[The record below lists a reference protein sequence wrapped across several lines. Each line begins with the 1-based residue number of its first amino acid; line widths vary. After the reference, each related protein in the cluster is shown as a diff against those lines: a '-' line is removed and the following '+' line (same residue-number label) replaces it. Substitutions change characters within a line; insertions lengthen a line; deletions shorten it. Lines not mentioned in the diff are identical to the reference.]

1 MQTLDPARADPASR
15 LDSRYGRRPGRTRR
29 SRLIALVAGAVVAVV
44 VAAWVVLV
52 AFDGDSAELEVS
64 HYGFTVAGDD
74 SVDVQYTVSV
84 APGTAVDCA
93 VQAQNQKFSI
103 VGWKVVHL
111 PASSTHSTTYTT
123 SLATSERAVT
133 GLIYECWLP

>member
-29 SRLIALVAGAVVAVV
+29 VRLIALVAGVAVAVV

-64 HYGFTVAGDD
+64 HYGFTVGGDD
-74 SVDVQYTVSV
+74 AVQVQYTINV
-84 APGTAVDCA
+84 AGGTDVACA
-93 VQAQNQKFSI
+93 VQALNENRAV
-103 VGWKVVHL
+103 VGWKVVDL
-111 PASSTHSTTYTT
+111 PAVDTFTQTYTT
-123 SLATSERAVT
+123 SLVTSERAVT
-133 GLIYECWLP
+133 GSAYRCWVR

>member
-1 MQTLDPARADPASR
+1 MQTLDPARADLASR

-29 SRLIALVAGAVVAVV
+29 SRLIALVAGGAVALV

-74 SVDVQYTVSV
+74 AVRVQYTINVTGGTDV
-84 APGTAVDCA
+84 ACA
-93 VQAQNQKFSI
+93 VQALNENRAV
-103 VGWKVVHL
+103 VGWKVVDL
-111 PASSTHSTTYTT
+111 PAVDTFTQTYAT
-123 SLATSERAVT
+123 SLVTSERAVT
-133 GLIYECWLP
+133 GSAYRCWVR